1 MITCNLTKPETT
13 LDHVKKALP
22 KLPQTD
28 AALVATAIV
37 LCGRHAKA
45 VYEDKEYT
53 WSTEGYNS
61 LTKAM
66 LGHLHSIQQ
75 SLEPAK
81 KTKAILLAMEEEVVE
96 VKIGLVANIPEG
108 EKILAGREDLK
119 TIFSDLIHKGV
130 EYQYSPLEIGWQWAL
145 DRANWH
151 TLSDGELTRRI
162 KHKATFQGDAIGTE
176 MGLTGPKKRA
186 SKKTAAIVADPVE
199 EESAEVAEPEIG
211 EDAAE

>member
-1 MITCNLTKPETT
+1 LITCNLTKPETT

-37 LCGRHAKA
+37 LSGRHAKA
-45 VYEDKEYT
+45 VYEDKAYT

-66 LGHLHSIQQ
+66 LGHLHSIQV

-96 VKIGLVANIPEG
+96 VKIGLVANIEEG

-119 TIFSDLIHKGV
+119 TIFSDLVHKGV

-176 MGLTGPKKRA
+176 MGLSGPKKRA
-186 SKKTAAIVADPVE
+186 SKKAAAIAEAAEADVE
-199 EESAEVAEPEIG
+199 VEVETPIVEDSAE
-211 EDAAE
+211 